1 MANSRYLGLEKFQ
14 IKHFSMYILQWRS
27 QWVLYCIIPC
37 LFTIIACQDQEAPS
51 DSYPDE
57 SEIIEKM
64 KEHPNERMHY
74 KLVQSKL
81 NNIQSQFKPFE
92 KELNQFTEKKY
103 IDLKPM
109 ILERNILEIQAA
121 VKEGSLTYEQLVM
134 FYLYRIRLYETN
146 PETSLHT
153 IIALNPNIIK
163 QARAKDRALEKGEAT
178 AENLFGIPVLLKDN
192 INTVDMPT
200 TAGAAI
206 LRENTTSDAFLVE
219 QLKSAGALI
228 LGKTNLS
235 EWAYYFC
242 AGCPLG
248 YSAIGGQTLNPY
260 GRMKFETGGS
270 SSGSGVAIA
279 ANYASVAI
287 GTETSG
293 SILSPSSQNSVVG
306 LKPTIGSVSRG
317 GVVPISKTLDT
328 AGPMTKSVIDNLIVY
343 RALIGKDDQDP
354 LSFDADF
361 IALEL
366 HGGDLKG
373 KKLGVP
379 SSLME
384 DSLFVHMAERLKASG
399 AEVITFEPLEIGLDG
414 FLTLL
419 NLEMKEGIPLYVS
432 NYTSHPDS
440 KGLTIQK
447 IVTYNLEDTLVRA
460 PYGQQLFD
468 GILTDTTSQENLDRI
483 RVRLQADGKRYFQTP
498 MKEHNLDAILS
509 INNYHASYAAV
520 AHYPCLTIPMGYKD
534 DGEPANLTIIAPS
547 GREDILFDLGL
558 SIERETKMRRVPENY
573 N

>member
-1 MANSRYLGLEKFQ
+1 MC
-14 IKHFSMYILQWRS
+14 ILQWKP
-27 QWVLYCIIPC
+27 QWILFCLTPC
-37 LFTIIACQDQEAPS
+37 LFAIIACQAQE
-51 DSYPDE
+51 YPAESIMDE

-64 KEHPNERMHY
+64 KEHPSVRMHY

-81 NNIQSQFKPFE
+81 SNIKSQFKPFE
-92 KELNQFTEKKY
+92 KELKQFTEEEY
-103 IDLKPM
+103 LDLKPM
-109 ILERNILEIQAA
+109 ILEQNILDIQAA
-121 VKEGSLTYEQLVM
+121 VKEGRLTYEELVL

-153 IIALNPNIIK
+153 IIALNPNIIN
-163 QARAKDRALEKGEAT
+163 QARAKDRALERGEAN

-192 INTVDMPT
+192 INTEDMPT

-206 LRENTTSDAFLVE
+206 LQKNTTSDAFLVD

-228 LGKTNLS
+228 LGKANLS

-242 AGCPLG
+242 SGCPLG

-260 GRMKFETGGS
+260 GRMIFETGGS
-270 SSGSGVAIA
+270 SAGSGVAIA
-279 ANYASVAI
+279 ANYATVAI

-306 LKPTIGSVSRG
+306 LKPTVGSVSRG
-317 GVVPISKTLDT
+317 GIVPISNTLDT

-343 RALIGKDDQDP
+343 RALIGKDEQDP
-354 LSFDADF
+354 LSFDANLIGFD
-361 IALEL
+361 LK
-366 HGGDLKG
+366 GVDLKG

-379 SSLME
+379 SRLME
-384 DSLFVHMAERLKASG
+384 DSLFVDMLERLKESG
-399 AEVITFEPLEIGLDG
+399 AEVISFQPLEIGLDG

-419 NLEMKEGIPLYVS
+419 NLEMKEGIPHYVS
-432 NYTSHPDS
+432 NYASHPEI

-447 IVTYNLEDTLVRA
+447 IVSYNLEDTLVRA

-468 GILTDTTSQENLDRI
+468 GILNDTTSQENLDRM
-483 RVRLQADGKRYFQTP
+483 RVRLQTDGKRYFQTP
-498 MKEHNLDAILS
+498 MIEHNLDAILS

-534 DGEPANLTIIAPS
+534 NGEPANLTIIAPS

-558 SIERETKMRRVPENY
+558 SIERETKMRKPPEDY